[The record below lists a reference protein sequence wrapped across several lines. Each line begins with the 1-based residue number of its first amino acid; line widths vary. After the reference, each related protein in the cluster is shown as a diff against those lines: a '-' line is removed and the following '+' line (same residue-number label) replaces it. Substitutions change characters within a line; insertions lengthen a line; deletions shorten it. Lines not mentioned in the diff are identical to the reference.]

1 MSLVY
6 KNALMANE
14 DQQAMRLRRVYLMST
29 KILITLFSLVA
40 ISGSL
45 FSPAKSHQITRNGFG
60 EGTAAFA
67 CFLLWEGF
75 SKNEVESLISRFARR
90 IENSDFSEREMN
102 QMAYGYREQV
112 SLTRNCNLRMRY

>member
-1 MSLVY
+1 MSLIFF
-6 KNALMANE
+6 KCFNTSEN
-14 DQQAMRLRRVYLMST
+14 QQVLRLRLAYLMRK
-29 KILITLFSLVA
+29 KILITLFSLFA

-75 SKNEVESLISRFARR
+75 SKNEVESLISRFTWR

-102 QMAYGYREQV
+102 QMASGYREQV
-112 SLTRNCNLRMRY
+112 RLTRNCNLRMRY

>member
-1 MSLVY
+1 MSSENQQVLQLLV
-6 KNALMANE
+6 A
-14 DQQAMRLRRVYLMST
+14 YLMR
-29 KILITLFSLVA
+29 KKFLITLFSLFA
-40 ISGSL
+40 INGSL
-45 FSPAKSHQITRNGFG
+45 FSPAKSYQITRNGFG

-75 SKNEVESLISRFARR
+75 SKNEVESLISRFTWR

-112 SLTRNCNLRMRY
+112 RLTRNCNLRMRY

>member
-1 MSLVY
+1 MSFDFF
-6 KNALMANE
+6 NALMPSEN
-14 DQQAMRLRRVYLMST
+14 QQVLRLQLAYLMRK
-29 KILITLFSLVA
+29 KILITFFSLFV

-45 FSPAKSHQITRNGFG
+45 FSPGKSHQIRRNGFG

-90 IENSDFSEREMN
+90 IENSGFSERAMS

>member
-1 MSLVY
+1 MSLVF
-6 KNALMANE
+6 KNALMSSEN
-14 DQQAMRLRRVYLMST
+14 QQVLRLRLAYLMRK
-29 KILITLFSLVA
+29 KILITFFSLFV

-45 FSPAKSHQITRNGFG
+45 FSPAESHQIRRNGFG

-75 SKNEVESLISRFARR
+75 SKNEIESLISRFAWR

-102 QMAYGYREQV
+102 QMASGYREQV
-112 SLTRNCNLRMRY
+112 RITRNCNLRMRY

>member
-1 MSLVY
+1 MPSE
-6 KNALMANE
+6 N
-14 DQQAMRLRRVYLMST
+14 QQVLRLRLAYLMRK
-29 KILITLFSLVA
+29 KILITLFSLFA

-60 EGTAAFA
+60 EGTAAFS

-75 SKNEVESLISRFARR
+75 SKNEVESLISRFTWR

-102 QMAYGYREQV
+102 QMADGYREQV
-112 SLTRNCNLRMRY
+112 RLTRNCNLRMRY

>member
-1 MSLVY
+1 MSLVFR
-6 KNALMANE
+6 NALMPSEN
-14 DQQAMRLRRVYLMST
+14 QQVLRLRLAYLMRK
-29 KILITLFSLVA
+29 KILITLFSLFA

-45 FSPAKSHQITRNGFG
+45 FSPAKSHQIRRNGFG

-75 SKNEVESLISRFARR
+75 SKNEIESLISRFAWR

-102 QMAYGYREQV
+102 QMASGYREQV
-112 SLTRNCNLRMRY
+112 RITRNCNLRMRY

>member
-1 MSLVY
+1 MSSE
-6 KNALMANE
+6 N
-14 DQQAMRLRRVYLMST
+14 QQVLRLRLAYLMRK
-29 KILITLFSLVA
+29 KILITFFSLFV

-45 FSPAKSHQITRNGFG
+45 FSPAKSHQLRRNAFG

-75 SKNEVESLISRFARR
+75 SKNEIESLISRFAWR

-112 SLTRNCNLRMRY
+112 RLTRNCNLRMRY

>member
-14 DQQAMRLRRVYLMST
+14 DQQAMRLRLFYLMNT

-75 SKNEVESLISRFARR
+75 SKNEIESLISRFTWR

-102 QMAYGYREQV
+102 QMASGYREQV
-112 SLTRNCNLRMRY
+112 RLTRNCNLRMRY

>member
-1 MSLVY
+1 MQ
-6 KNALMANE
+6 NE
-14 DQQAMRLRRVYLMST
+14 NQQVLRLQLAYLMRK
-29 KILITLFSLVA
+29 KILITFFSLFV

-45 FSPAKSHQITRNGFG
+45 FSQAKSHKIRRNGFG

-75 SKNEVESLISRFARR
+75 SKIEVESLISRFAWR

-102 QMAYGYREQV
+102 QMASGYREQV
-112 SLTRNCNLRMRY
+112 RITRNCNLKMRY

>member
-1 MSLVY
+1 MSLVFR
-6 KNALMANE
+6 NALMSSEN
-14 DQQAMRLRRVYLMST
+14 QQVLRLRLAYLMRK
-29 KILITLFSLVA
+29 KILITLFSLFA

-45 FSPAKSHQITRNGFG
+45 FSPAKSHQIKKNGFG

-90 IENSDFSEREMN
+90 IEISNFSEREMN
-102 QMAYGYREQV
+102 QMAYGYRFQIQR
-112 SLTRNCNLRMRY
+112 TNNCNLRMRY